1 MAGCVPMELKG
12 VTVKEFTLTEE
23 GDVKLAFAEMGV
35 VDREDDYTFPDAF
48 PWGKALPISHF
59 NHGSWPER
67 GGHPPV
73 GLAAIEPH
81 DSFAVAAGKFFMD
94 TTHGRDAYHTVKGM
108 KDIQEWSYGY
118 KVLER
123 AKPPEGVTAR
133 RGLKK
138 LDPYEVSPVLVGAGH
153 STHTMDIKGL
163 LESDLLGLEDDEAI
177 QTLLKGGPLASLPFA
192 EMSARVLRDVED
204 FTARA
209 AAIADM
215 RVKEGRA
222 ISAARLA
229 ELTDSRGR
237 LAEAIGAIDKVIA
250 EGTPKIPDSED
261 EQAKS
266 LRAARVRSRLAMASL
281 DLAIN

>member
-1 MAGCVPMELKG
+1 
-12 VTVKEFTLTEE
+12 
-23 GDVKLAFAEMGV
+23 LAFAEMGT

-48 PWGKALPISHF
+48 PWGKNLPISAF

-67 GGHPPV
+67 GGLPPTGRV
-73 GLAAIEPH
+73 AIEPNGVL
-81 DSFAVAAGKFFMD
+81 AVAAGKFFME

-108 KDIQEWSYGY
+108 GDLQEWSYGY

-123 AKPPEGVTAR
+123 GEVPKGVKAR
-133 RGLKK
+133 RGLKSV
-138 LDPYEVSPVLVGAGH
+138 DPYEVSPVLIGAGQ

-163 LESDLLGLEDDEAI
+163 LEADLSDLEADAVI
-177 QTLLKGGPLASLPFA
+177 QSLLKGGPLAGLPFA
-192 EMSARVLRDVED
+192 EMSSRVLRDVED

-222 ISAARLA
+222 ISTSRLA
-229 ELTDSRGR
+229 ELTGSRER
-237 LAEAIGAIDKVIA
+237 LTEAMAAIDKIIA
-250 EGTPKIPDSED
+250 DATPKTPDTED

-266 LRAARVRSRLAMASL
+266 LRSARVRARIASASYEL
-281 DLAIN
+281 SSL